1 MNSDDSRQLEQGLFI
16 RRVIIVIGLTG
27 LATLLWQLREMLL
40 LVFGAVVVA
49 AIFRALA
56 GPLHRRLPLAE
67 GWAIG
72 LVVLLLAGAI
82 GLASWMFGQQMASEA
97 QGLSDSL
104 PSAWRS
110 FQARI
115 GDTALGERLMGW
127 ARESAPSGGGVMA
140 SAGRLVT
147 SLGASIADLVLVL
160 VGGIYLASQPK
171 LYRRGLLKL
180 LPPDRR
186 DLAGVAL
193 DDSGRALQAWLKGQ
207 SLAMIV
213 VGVLVGFGLWLL
225 GVPMAFALG
234 LIAGLLDFVPL
245 IGPFVAAVP
254 ALLLALAVS
263 PTVALWTAGL
273 YLVVQQIEGNILS
286 PLVQQR
292 AVDLPPALL
301 LFALLGF
308 GSLFGAVGVI
318 LAAPLTVVVYVMVK
332 RLYVREA
339 LDTPT
344 SVPGEETS

>member
-1 MNSDDSRQLEQGLFI
+1 MQSDDNRQIEQGLFI
-16 RRVIIVIGLTG
+16 RRVIIIIALTG
-27 LATLLWQLREMLL
+27 LAVLLWQLRDMLL
-40 LVFGAVVVA
+40 LIFGAVVVA

-56 GPLHRRLPLAE
+56 GPLHRRLPLSE
-67 GWAIG
+67 GMALG
-72 LVVLLLAGAI
+72 LVVLVLAGTI
-82 GLASWMFGQQMASEA
+82 GLASWLFGQRMATEA
-97 QGLSDSL
+97 QALSESL

-115 GDTALGERLMGW
+115 GDTALGERLTAW
-127 ARESAPSGGGVMA
+127 ARDSAPSGSGVLA
-140 SAGRLVT
+140 GAGRFVT
-147 SLGASIADLVLVL
+147 SLGASVADLVLVL
-160 VGGIYLASQPK
+160 VGGIYLASQPN
-171 LYRRGLLKL
+171 LYRGGLLKL

-186 DLAGVAL
+186 DLTGEAL
-193 DDSGRALQAWLKGQ
+193 DESGRALKAWLKGQ

-213 VGVLVGFGLWLL
+213 VGVLVGVGLWVL

-245 IGPFVAAVP
+245 IGPIVAAAP

-263 PTVALWTAGL
+263 PTVALWTGAL

-339 LDTPT
+339 LGTPT
-344 SVPGEETS
+344 SVPGEEKT